1 MKFLTDSQT
10 PHKTSSLAAVIKH
23 SGCGTVPGSGS
34 GIVDLLRTVIFRIHR
49 PAVEKMGG
57 CGRCDWATPAAIVV
71 EVGLTDGTARG
82 ITRVTGWTT
91 GGGGMNRLLASLSL
105 SLSLSARQ
113 LLKSPINAA
122 GMAESPEVRT
132 GNSYSEQIT

>member
-34 GIVDLLRTVIFRIHR
+34 GIVDLLRTVILRIHR

-91 GGGGMNRLLASLSL
+91 GGGGIKTASISLSL
-105 SLSLSARQ
+105 SLSLRGSC
-113 LLKSPINAA
+113 
-122 GMAESPEVRT
+122 
-132 GNSYSEQIT
+132 